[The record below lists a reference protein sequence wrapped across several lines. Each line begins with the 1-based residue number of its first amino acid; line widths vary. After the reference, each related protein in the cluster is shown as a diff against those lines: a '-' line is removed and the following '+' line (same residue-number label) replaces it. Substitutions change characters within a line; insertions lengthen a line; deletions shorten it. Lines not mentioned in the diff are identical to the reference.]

1 MIMKM
6 MDILTVAALVLA
18 VSLFIVSFS
27 VKGRKTG
34 DKAKN
39 EKMAKNMKIA
49 SAVLGA
55 VGLVG
60 LAMHHKKSGAAG
72 STKYYYF

>member
-1 MIMKM
+1 MMKM
-6 MDILTVAALVLA
+6 MVISMVLVVVAVILFAYSYA
-18 VSLFIVSFS
+18 I
-27 VKGRKTG
+27 KTKSA
-34 DKAKN
+34 DEKN
-39 EKMAKNMKIA
+39 TKMAKNMKIA